1 LSGFVYE
8 PSNGPS
14 AVQSFTVSGADL
26 TANIVLN
33 APTNYEISTN
43 SGSGF
48 GSSVTLTQSGGTV
61 NSTPIYVRLKTGLS
75 AGSYNGENIT
85 ISSTGK
91 ISKTVFCSGDVRQSI
106 NPSTETLSN
115 FNYEPDNGPSAEQ
128 SLTVSGQDLTAN
140 IVLNAPAN
148 YEIST
153 TSGSGFDSSVTLT
166 QSGGTVNSTAI
177 YVRLKSGLTAGSYN
191 ENITISSTGK
201 IGKTVACSGDV
212 RQSINPSISSLSNF
226 NYNSGSGPSAEQS
239 FTVSGQDLT
248 ANIVLNAPANYE
260 ISITSGS
267 GFSSS
272 VTLTQSSGMVNSTT
286 IYVRLKSGLSQGSYN
301 SENITISSTGKVS
314 RFIICNGFVGPL
326 SLNVKVFLDGGF

>member
-1 LSGFVYE
+1 LTGFAYE
-8 PSNGPS
+8 PSSGPS
-14 AVQSFTVSGADL
+14 AEQSFSVSGADL
-26 TANIVLN
+26 SANVTVS
-33 APTNYEISTN
+33 APTNYEVSTT
-43 SGSGF
+43 SGGSF
-48 GSSVTLTQSGGTV
+48 GSSVSLTPSNGV
-61 NSTPIYVRLKTGLS
+61 LASTTIYVRLKSDLLS
-75 AGSYNGENIT
+75 GTYNENIT

-91 ISKTVFCSGDVRQSI
+91 ISKTVACSGYVRQSI

-326 SLNVKVFLDGGF
+326 SLNVKVFLEGGF